1 MSGMLTSVE
10 QKKIFELL
18 KSNDSLFLIP
28 DYQRPYAW
36 GEDECSALWND
47 ILEFASVD
55 GTFNTND
62 EYFLGPIVTFS
73 NQDGKFE
80 VIDGQ
85 QRLITILLML
95 RAFYDDMKDFDDN
108 WSVYEVRKNIGRCIW
123 ITDEQGQPFF
133 DRLKIDSQVATDD
146 ESKELTD
153 ILKSGSAG
161 KGTSTYALNYR
172 LFQEQI
178 RAFSEGNDKSNIKFQ
193 NYYSQLPNRI
203 LNNCILLPIQANSQD
218 AALRIFSTLNDRG
231 KPLSDSDIF
240 KVKLYKAFSDDG
252 KNNGKK
258 DSFIEA
264 WKNLEALCAR
274 IFASEKIANPM
285 DELFNRYM
293 HYERSKAGTKDTTQE
308 GLRSFYEKGNYRL
321 LTLEH
326 ERVFDN
332 LISLAEF
339 WRGVADQ
346 DDDKFSERVLKRLFV
361 LNHAPNSAWTLITS
375 VYFMQNRQND
385 GKLDD
390 EKFYGFLGKII
401 AFIWAYTVTN
411 SGVSRLRT
419 PLYREMAN
427 IVSGQEVSFT
437 EYKFDADILKKKLFE
452 YRFSVKTKITRSMLA
467 WWLMNDKQQS
477 RLPLSPGLETEHLR
491 KKGKINPELYEM
503 LGNKTLIE
511 GKIKASTATLDF
523 TEKRRYFTGITLI
536 KKAGTKIHE
545 LTEISAKNNFNVKDI
560 SQRNKK
566 IIDCF
571 IQFITE
577 NGLAR

>member
-10 QKKIFELL
+10 QKKIYQLL
-18 KSNDSLFLIP
+18 GEKDSLFLIP

-47 ILEFASVD
+47 VLEFASLD
-55 GTFNTND
+55 STFNTND

-85 QRLITILLML
+85 QRLITILLLL
-95 RAFYDDMKDFDDN
+95 RAFYQDMENFSDA
-108 WSVYEVRKNIGRCIW
+108 WSLEVRKNIGRCIW
-123 ITDEQGQPFF
+123 ITDEQGKPFS
-133 DRLKIDSQVATDD
+133 DRLKIESQVATDD

-153 ILKSGSAG
+153 ILESGLAEKEKS
-161 KGTSTYALNYR
+161 KYAVNYR

-178 RAFSEGNDKSNIKFQ
+178 RALSEGKDKSNTEFQ
-193 NYYSQLPNRI
+193 NYYSKLPNRLI
-203 LNNCILLPIQANSQD
+203 CNCILLPIQANSQD

-240 KVKLYKAFSDDG
+240 KVKLYKAFSDE
-252 KNNGKK
+252 KQK
-258 DSFIEA
+258 DFFVEE
-264 WKNLEALCAR
+264 WKNLEILCAR
-274 IFASEKIANPM
+274 IFVSEKIPNPM
-285 DELFNRYM
+285 DELFTRYM
-293 HYERSKAGTKDTTQE
+293 HFERSKAGIKDSTQE
-308 GLRSFYEKGNYRL
+308 GLRSFYEKNNYSL

-326 ERVFDN
+326 KRVFAN
-332 LISLAEF
+332 LMSLAEF

-346 DDDKFSERVLKRLFV
+346 DEDKFSPRVLKRLFV

-375 VYFMQNRQND
+375 VYFMQNRQID

-411 SGVSRLRT
+411 SGVGRLRT
-419 PLYREMAN
+419 PLYGEMIN
-427 IVSGQEVSFT
+427 IVNDREVSFT
-437 EYKFDADILKKKLFE
+437 EYKFDADILRKKFLE
-452 YRFSVKTKITRSMLA
+452 HRFSGKTKITRSMLA
-467 WWLMNDKQQS
+467 WWLMNDREQS
-477 RLPLSPGLETEHLR
+477 YLPLAPGFETEHLR

-511 GKIKASTATLDF
+511 GKIKASTANLDF
-523 TEKRRYFTGITLI
+523 AEKRRYFTGITI
-536 KKAGTKIHE
+536 IRKAGTKIRE
-545 LTEISAKNNFNVKDI
+545 LTEISAKNNFNAKDI
-560 SQRNKK
+560 SQRNKR
-566 IIDCF
+566 IIDSF

-577 NGLAR
+577 NGLTK